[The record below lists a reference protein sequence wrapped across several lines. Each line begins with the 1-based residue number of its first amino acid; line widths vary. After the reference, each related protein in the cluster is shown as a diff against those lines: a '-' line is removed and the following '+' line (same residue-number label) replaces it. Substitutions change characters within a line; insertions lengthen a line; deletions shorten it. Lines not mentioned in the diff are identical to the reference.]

1 AGFSPSAARFSRA
14 GCRGC
19 VRDISASSPPRSSGP
34 ASSRCC
40 PTSRGTSAES
50 LAPRGGRA
58 AVRRPGAG
66 QSGGAAVGGAPGRR
80 APGDARRVAG
90 GGARGGRRGGPPG
103 RSGARRLRRAE
114 SHLDRAGDGGVR
126 RLLAA
131 WPLWLVAESLAGLA
145 LAWHGHALIA
155 RTPLSAAGLN
165 H

>member
-1 AGFSPSAARFSRA
+1 GFSPSAARFSRA

-19 VRDISASSPPRSSGP
+19 VRDISASSPPRSSGL

-50 LAPRGGRA
+50 LAPRGRRA

-80 APGDARRVAG
+80 APGDASRAVRYVVEVA
-90 GGARGGRRGGPPG
+90 PG
-103 RSGARRLRRAE
+103 LYPAFEPA
-114 SHLDRAGDGGVR
+114 V